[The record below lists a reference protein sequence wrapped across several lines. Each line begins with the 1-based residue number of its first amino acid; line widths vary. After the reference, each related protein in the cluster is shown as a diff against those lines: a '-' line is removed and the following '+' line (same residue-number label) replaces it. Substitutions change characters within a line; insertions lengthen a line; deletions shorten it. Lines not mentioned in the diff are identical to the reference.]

1 MSATVTVSKGRNGKF
16 RVSLVSSR
24 GKELLVSDP
33 FSDKRTAAGVVR
45 SLKGVL
51 PSDTTFV
58 DTTSNGN
65 GRVAANGAAKKAAAT
80 PRRTR
85 KTS

>member
-1 MSATVTVSKGRNGKF
+1 MSATVTVSKARNGKF
-16 RVSLVSSR
+16 RVTLASSR

-33 FSDKRTAAGVVR
+33 FTDKRAAAGVVR

-58 DTTSNGN
+58 DSTSNGN
-65 GRVAANGAAKKAAAT
+65 GRATTAAAT
-80 PRRTR
+80 TATRRPRRT
-85 KTS
+85 K

>member
-33 FSDKRTAAGVVR
+33 FTDKRTAAGVVR

-58 DTTSNGN
+58 DSTSNGN
-65 GRVAANGAAKKAAAT
+65 GRVAAKKTAAAGKA
-80 PRRTR
+80 PAARRTR
-85 KTS
+85 